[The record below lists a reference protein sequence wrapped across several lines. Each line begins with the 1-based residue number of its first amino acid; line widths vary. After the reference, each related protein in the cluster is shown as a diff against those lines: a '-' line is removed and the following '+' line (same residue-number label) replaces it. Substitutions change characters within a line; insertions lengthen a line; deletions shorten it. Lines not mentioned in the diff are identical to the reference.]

1 MTTIGLF
8 GGSFNP
14 PHRAHRALA
23 ELAVRELSL
32 DELVVMPAAQP
43 WLKDGAELA
52 PAEHRAAM
60 AELAFEGLAKVR
72 VSRHELQHSGPSYT
86 VDTLRALQPQTD
98 PAGDRWWLVIG
109 QDQYAQLS
117 RWHEVGELL
126 RRCRL
131 AVTARAD
138 RPVQADPQLP
148 PHECRVLPL
157 AADAVSATQLRAALK
172 RGQDVTPLVGTRV
185 AGYIARHHLYGA

>member
-1 MTTIGLF
+1 M
-8 GGSFNP
+8 
-14 PHRAHRALA
+14 
-23 ELAVRELSL
+23 RELSL

-109 QDQYAQLS
+109 Q
-117 RWHEVGELL
+117 ELDYFQPAL
-126 RRCRL
+126 D
-131 AVTARAD
+131 AAG
-138 RPVQADPQLP
+138 VQDVVKLLP
-148 PHECRVLPL
+148 PL
-157 AADAVSATQLRAALK
+157 T
-172 RGQDVTPLVGTRV
+172 
-185 AGYIARHHLYGA
+185 